1 MPRSISSCLSSY
13 FLFVFLFAASFCA
26 ESAQPVPPPVLAAK
40 SWILIDHATGQILAS
55 NDPDSRT
62 DPASLTKMMTAYLTF
77 KALKAGTVTETQ
89 QAQVSTKAWKQEGSR
104 MFIEPRTPVAVGD
117 LIRGVIVQSGNDASI
132 ALAEL
137 LGGSEENFAKM
148 MNREAERLGMSSTH
162 FMNSNGLSHPA
173 HFSTARDLATL
184 AGAIIRDFPEYYGLY
199 SLKDFTYNRIM
210 QQNRNRLL
218 YIDPTIDGMKTG
230 QTKEAG
236 YCLVSSA
243 LRGPRR
249 LIAVVLGASSDNA
262 RVQESLKLLNY
273 GFQSHDMMRV
283 YSADQ
288 TLSQFK
294 VWKGAEKQ
302 VSVGLANDLIMTLPK
317 GKPNKI
323 EPILES
329 QQPVLAPLVKGQ
341 EIGTL
346 KLSVDGEFYGSFP
359 AVALSDVP
367 QGGFFGRMWDALLL
381 WIKSL

>member
-1 MPRSISSCLSSY
+1 MPGFMPAYFSSC

-26 ESAQPVPPPVLAAK
+26 ESAPPAPPPVLAAK
-40 SWILIDHATGQILAS
+40 SWILVDHATGQILTA

-77 KALKAGTVTETQ
+77 KALKAGTITETQ

-117 LIRGVIVQSGNDASI
+117 LIQGVIVQSGNDASI

-199 SLKDFTYNRIM
+199 SIKSFTYNRIT

-236 YCLVSSA
+236 FCLVGSA
-243 LRGPRR
+243 QRGPRR
-249 LIAVVLGASSDNA
+249 LISVVLGASSDNA
-262 RVQESLKLLNY
+262 RVQETLKLLNY
-273 GFQSHDMMRV
+273 GFQSHDMMRI

-302 VSVGLANDLIMTLPK
+302 VDVGLANDLIMTLPK

-323 EPILES
+323 EPVLES
-329 QQPVLAPLVKGQ
+329 QQPVFAPLVKGQ
-341 EIGTL
+341 EIGVL
-346 KLSVDGEFYGSFP
+346 KLTVDGEFYGSFP
-359 AVALSDVP
+359 AVALTDVP
-367 QGGFFGRMWDALLL
+367 QGGFFGRMWDALML